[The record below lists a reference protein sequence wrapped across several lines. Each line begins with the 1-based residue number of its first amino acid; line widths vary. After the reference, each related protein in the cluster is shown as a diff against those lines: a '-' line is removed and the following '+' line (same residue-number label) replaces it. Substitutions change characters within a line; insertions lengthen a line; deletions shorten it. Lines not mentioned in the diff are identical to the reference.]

1 MSIEKQPV
9 VQDRKQKASSLDL
22 EYKSFMQYHSKL
34 SDIPSLL
41 DLTSY
46 FVTTNIITNSDGDA
60 IINTVTT
67 ESQTAAVRKLLNK
80 ISLSILCGHGVSFD
94 KMLSIMQT
102 YGSNNVKLLAS
113 EMLQT
118 VVRLRSLH
126 QITSP
131 NTTRKNINFINQAY
145 MHLPDTGMQIISYVT
160 D

>member
-9 VQDRKQKASSLDL
+9 VQDRKQKAQSLDL

-46 FVTTNIITNSDGDA
+46 FVAAKIITNSDGDA

-67 ESQTAAVRKLLNK
+67 ESQTAALRNLLYK
-80 ISLSILCGHGVSFD
+80 ISMSIWCGHGGNKSFD
-94 KMLSIMQT
+94 KMLMIMQM
-102 YGSNNVKLLAS
+102 YGSDNVKLLAN

-118 VVRLRSLH
+118 VVRLRSPYL
-126 QITSP
+126 IISLSTI
-131 NTTRKNINFINQAY
+131 RKNIFFINQACCT
-145 MHLPDTGMQIISYVT
+145 MSCISLS